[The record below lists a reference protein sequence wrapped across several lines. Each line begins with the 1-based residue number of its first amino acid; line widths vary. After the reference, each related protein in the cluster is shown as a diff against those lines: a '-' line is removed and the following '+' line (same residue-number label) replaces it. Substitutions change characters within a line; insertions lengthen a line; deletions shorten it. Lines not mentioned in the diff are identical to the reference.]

1 MSLFDGPTIFVD
13 VETTGGHPARHRVTE
28 IGLVLVN
35 RGQLESEW
43 SSLVNPGE
51 PIPPS
56 IQHFT
61 GITDEMVRHAPF
73 FEDIAEELAARL
85 EGRLFVAH
93 NARFDFGFL
102 RQELRRTGR
111 KLANQVACTVKLSR
125 RLNPDLPRHNLD
137 AVIERH
143 GLNCSQRHRALPDAQ
158 TLWQLWQALRR
169 DRAFDEVERALAAVT
184 YLKSLPPHLPPEL
197 ADELPEGP
205 GVYRFHGENDALLYV
220 GKAKDIRAR
229 VLQHWQGAAHDAKSQ
244 KLAELTRRVDW
255 TETGGEL
262 GALLLEARQ
271 IRELHPLYN
280 RALRGGYKQVWTLV
294 VADDGAAPLVAPLDQ
309 WPLSFVK
316 SDAFGVFKSE
326 AAARKALEGL
336 AREHQLCMRMLGL
349 EESRGSC
356 FAYQIGKCRGA
367 CVGLEPLPLHAARL
381 KMALIPHRLKPW
393 PFSGPVGISE
403 RNPNDREQIHVIDDW
418 RHLATLEEGDELPER
433 SKPQP
438 FDIDVYKILLR
449 YLNTKARPR
458 IVPLPR
464 RTEQLDVA

>member
-28 IGLVLVN
+28 IGLVLAN
-35 RGQLESEW
+35 RGELEHEW
-43 SSLVNPGE
+43 STLVNPGM

-61 GITDEMVRHAPF
+61 GITDEMVRGAPF
-73 FEDIAEELAARL
+73 FEDIVEELATRF

-102 RQELRRTGR
+102 RQEFRRTGR
-111 KLANQVACTVKLSR
+111 KLTNQVACTVKLSR
-125 RLNPDLPRHNLD
+125 RLYPEMPRHNLD

-143 GLNCSQRHRALPDAQ
+143 GLQCAQRHRALPDAQ
-158 TLWQLWQALRR
+158 ALWQLFQVLRR
-169 DRAFDEVERALAAVT
+169 NRSHDEVERTLAAVT
-184 YLKSLPPHLPPEL
+184 YLKSLPPQLPPEL

-220 GKAKDIRAR
+220 GKAKEIRTR
-229 VLQHWQGAAHDAKSQ
+229 VLQHWQGASNDTKSQ
-244 KLAELTRRVDW
+244 KLSELTRRVDW
-255 TETGGEL
+255 IETGGEL
-262 GALLLEARQ
+262 GALLLEARL
-271 IRELHPLYN
+271 IRELQPLYN
-280 RALRGGYKQVWTLV
+280 RALRGRCKQVWTLV
-294 VADDGAAPLVAPLDQ
+294 VADDGAAPLIAPLDE
-309 WPLSFVK
+309 WPLSFVA

-326 AAARKALEGL
+326 GAARKALVGL
-336 AREHQLCMRMLGL
+336 AREHELCLRMLGL

-381 KMALIPHRLKPW
+381 KLALIPHRVKSW
-393 PFSGPVGISE
+393 PFPGPIGIRE
-403 RNPNDREQIHVIDDW
+403 RNPNDREQIHVIDNW
-418 RHLATLEEGDELPER
+418 RHLATLEEGDELPSR
-433 SKPQP
+433 TKPQP
-438 FDIDVYKILLR
+438 FDVDVYRILLR

-458 IVPLPR
+458 IIKLPAPI
-464 RTEQLDVA
+464 EEMDAA